1 MGSFI
6 GPDIVEDGLTYA
18 IDAGSARSYSGS
30 GTAINNL
37 AGTPDAT
44 FQNAPTFSSANGGV
58 WDFDGVD
65 EWANLG
71 TVDLTVGFTLETFCY
86 PHYYP
91 FSVWGQGPTASNK
104 GLHLISNT
112 TGGRGMVYG
121 FYANDNDYGNYIPA
135 INNWYH
141 WVFTYNGTSFAK
153 AFYANGVLQTPTSAV
168 QNAYTETASG
178 LRLAI
183 AFGPNVSSTPA
194 NGAFGC
200 ARVYNRP
207 LSLTEVNQNFNAQRS
222 RFGL

>member
-18 IDAGSARSYSGS
+18 IDAGSVRSYSGS

-86 PHYYP
+86 PHSYP
-91 FSVWGQGPTASNK
+91 FSLWGQGPTASNK
-104 GLHLISNT
+104 GLHLISNA
-112 TGGRGMVYG
+112 GGRGMVYG
-121 FYANDNDYGNYIPA
+121 FYANDADYGNYIPA
-135 INNWYH
+135 VNNWYH

-183 AFGPNVSSTPA
+183 AFGPNVSGIPA
-194 NGAFGC
+194 NGNFGC

-207 LSLTEVNQNFNAQRS
+207 LSLTEVKQNFNAQRS

>member
-44 FQNAPTFSSANGGV
+44 FQNAPTFSSSNGGV

-71 TVDLTVGFTLETFCY
+71 TVDLTVGFTLEVFCY
-86 PHYYP
+86 PHSYP
-91 FSVWGQGPTASNK
+91 FSIWGQGPTASNK
-104 GLHLISNT
+104 GLHLQSTN
-112 TGGRGMVYG
+112 GGRGMIY
-121 FYANDNDYGNYIPA
+121 
-135 INNWYH
+135 
-141 WVFTYNGTSFAK
+141 AK
-153 AFYANGVLQTPTSAV
+153 AFYANGVLQTPTSSV

-178 LRLAI
+178 LRLGI
-183 AFGPNVSSTPA
+183 LFGPNVSGTPA
-194 NGAFGC
+194 NGNFAC

-207 LSLTEVNQNFNAQRS
+207 LSLVEVNQNFNAQRS

>member
-18 IDAGSARSYSGS
+18 IDAGSTRSYSGS

-71 TVDLTVGFTLETFCY
+71 TVDLTVGFTLEVFSY
-86 PHYYP
+86 PHSYP
-91 FSVWGQGPTASNK
+91 FSLWGQGPTALNK
-104 GLHLISNT
+104 GLHLQSTN
-112 TGGRGMVYG
+112 GSRGMVYG
-121 FYANDNDYGNYIPA
+121 FYANDNDYANYIPA
-135 INNWYH
+135 VSNWYH

-168 QNAYTETASG
+168 QNEYTETASN

-183 AFGPNVSSTPA
+183 LFGSLSATPA
-194 NGAFGC
+194 NGAIAC

-207 LSLTEVNQNFNAQRS
+207 LSLAEVNQNFNAQRS

>member
-44 FQNAPTFSSANGGV
+44 FQNAPTFSSSNGGV

-71 TVDLTVGFTLETFCY
+71 TVDLTVGFTLEVFCY
-86 PHYYP
+86 PHSYP
-91 FSVWGQGPTASNK
+91 FTLWGQGPTASNK
-104 GLHLISNT
+104 GLHLQSTN
-112 TGGRGMVYG
+112 GGRGMIYG
-121 FYANDNDYGNYIPA
+121 FYANDNDYANYIPA
-135 INNWYH
+135 LNNWYH

-153 AFYANGVLQTPTSAV
+153 AFYANGVLQTPTSSV

-178 LRLAI
+178 LRLGI
-183 AFGPNVSSTPA
+183 LFGPNVSGTPA
-194 NGAFGC
+194 NGNFAC

-207 LSLTEVNQNFNAQRS
+207 LSLVEVNQNFNAQRS